1 MSIQQDKLIEDL
13 VKDGFLHSPRVIEAF
28 KKIDRSNFVI
38 EPVKNNAYVNAPLAI
53 GFGQTIS
60 QPLTVAF
67 MLEKLD
73 VQPGHK
79 VLDVGSGSGWTTAL
93 LAAIVGE
100 KGKVYGIEIIPEIYE
115 FGKANVMRYSFLN
128 KGIVE
133 MYCGNG
139 LEGLKEAAPFD
150 RIMCSAAV
158 QEIPPAFKDQLK
170 IGGKMIFPMNNSLWL
185 MSKKNETDF
194 DTEEYPG
201 FIFVPAIEKILDL

>member
-13 VKDGFLHSPRVIEAF
+13 VKDGFLHSPCVIEAF

-38 EPVKNNAYVNAPLAI
+38 EPVKNNAYVNSPLAI

-158 QEIPPAFKDQLK
+158 KEIPPAFKDQLK

>member
-1 MSIQQDKLIEDL
+1 MTTQQDKLIEDL
-13 VKDGFLHSPRVIEAF
+13 IKDGFLQSPRVIEAF
-28 KKIDRSNFVI
+28 RKIDRSNFVI
-38 EPVKNNAYVNAPLAI
+38 EYLKNDAYINSPLAI

-93 LAAIVGE
+93 LAEIVGE

-115 FGKANVMRYSFLN
+115 FGKANVMRYSFIN

-139 LEGLKEAAPFD
+139 LEGLEEAAPFD

-158 QEIPPAFKDQLK
+158 KEIPQAFKEQLK
-170 IGGKMIFPMNNSLWL
+170 IGGKMILPMNHSLWL
-185 MSKKNETDF
+185 ITKKSENEF
-194 DTEEYPG
+194 DSEEYPG
-201 FIFVPAIEKILDL
+201 FIFV

>member
-1 MSIQQDKLIEDL
+1 MTTQQDKLIEDL
-13 VKDGFLHSPRVIEAF
+13 IKDGFLQSPRVIEAF
-28 KKIDRSNFVI
+28 RKIDRSNFVI
-38 EPVKNNAYVNAPLAI
+38 EYLKNDAYINSPLAI

-93 LAAIVGE
+93 LAEIVGE

-115 FGKANVMRYSFLN
+115 FGKANVMRYSFIN

-139 LEGLKEAAPFD
+139 LEGLEEAAPFD

-158 QEIPPAFKDQLK
+158 KEIPQAFKEQLK
-170 IGGKMIFPMNNSLWL
+170 IGGKMILPMNHSLWL
-185 MSKKNETDF
+185 ITKKSENEF
-194 DTEEYPG
+194 DSEEYPG
-201 FIFVPAIEKILDL
+201 FIFVPVIDKISNL

>member
-1 MSIQQDKLIEDL
+1 MTTQQDKLIEDL
-13 VKDGFLHSPRVIEAF
+13 IKDGFLQSPRVIEAF
-28 KKIDRSNFVI
+28 RKIDRSNFVI
-38 EPVKNNAYVNAPLAI
+38 EYLKNDAYINSPLAI

-93 LAAIVGE
+93 LAEIVGE

-115 FGKANVMRYSFLN
+115 FGKANVMRYSFIN

-139 LEGLKEAAPFD
+139 LEGLEEAAPFD

-158 QEIPPAFKDQLK
+158 KEIPQAFKEQLK
-170 IGGKMIFPMNNSLWL
+170 IGGKMILPMNHSLWL
-185 MSKKNETDF
+185 ITKKSENEF
-194 DTEEYPG
+194 DSEEYPG
-201 FIFVPAIEKILDL
+201 FIFVPAIEKISNL

>member
-38 EPVKNNAYVNAPLAI
+38 EPVKNNAYVNSPLAI

-158 QEIPPAFKDQLK
+158 KEIPPAFKDQLK

>member
-67 MLEKLD
+67 VLEKLD

-150 RIMCSAAV
+150 RIMFSAAV
-158 QEIPPAFKDQLK
+158 KEIPPAFKDQLK

>member
-1 MSIQQDKLIEDL
+1 MTTQQDKLIEDL
-13 VKDGFLHSPRVIEAF
+13 IKDGFLQSPRVIEAF
-28 KKIDRSNFVI
+28 RKIDRSNFVI
-38 EPVKNNAYVNAPLAI
+38 EYLKNDAYINSPLAI

-93 LAAIVGE
+93 LAEIVGE

-115 FGKANVMRYSFLN
+115 FGKANVMRYSFIN
-128 KGIVE
+128 KGIVG

-139 LEGLKEAAPFD
+139 LEGLEEAAPFD

-158 QEIPPAFKDQLK
+158 KEIPQAFKDQLK
-170 IGGKMIFPMNNSLWL
+170 IGGKMILPMNHSLWL
-185 MSKKNETDF
+185 ITKKSENEF
-194 DTEEYPG
+194 DSEEYPG
-201 FIFVPAIEKILDL
+201 FIFVPVIDKISNL

>member
-13 VKDGFLHSPRVIEAF
+13 VKDGFLHDPRVIEAF

-38 EPVKNNAYVNAPLAI
+38 EPLKNNAYINSPLAI

-93 LAAIVGE
+93 LAEIVGE

>member
-38 EPVKNNAYVNAPLAI
+38 EPVRNNAYVNAPLAI

-67 MLEKLD
+67 VLEKLD

-158 QEIPPAFKDQLK
+158 KEIPPAFKDQLK

>member
-1 MSIQQDKLIEDL
+1 LIYNYNEDGLIKVAKVKAMSIQQDKLIEDL
-13 VKDGFLHSPRVIEAF
+13 VKDGFLHDPRVIEAF
-28 KKIDRSNFVI
+28 KKSIALILLI
-38 EPVKNNAYVNAPLAI
+38 EPLKNNAYINSPLAI

-93 LAAIVGE
+93 LAEIVGE

-158 QEIPPAFKDQLK
+158 KEIPPAFKDQLK
-170 IGGKMIFPMNNSLWL
+170 IGGK
-185 MSKKNETDF
+185 
-194 DTEEYPG
+194 
-201 FIFVPAIEKILDL
+201 

>member
-67 MLEKLD
+67 VLEKLD

-158 QEIPPAFKDQLK
+158 KEIPPAFKDQLK

>member
-1 MSIQQDKLIEDL
+1 
-13 VKDGFLHSPRVIEAF
+13 
-28 KKIDRSNFVI
+28 
-38 EPVKNNAYVNAPLAI
+38 LAI

-67 MLEKLD
+67 VLEKLD

-158 QEIPPAFKDQLK
+158 KEIPPAFKDQLK

>member
-13 VKDGFLHSPRVIEAF
+13 VKDGFLHDPRVIEAF

-38 EPVKNNAYVNAPLAI
+38 EPLKNNAYINSPLAI